1 MYKFISSALILLL
14 VLASPARAEFVNEF
28 RFGGTI
34 SNPSFLESSHAEN
47 NQFGLNVE
55 LLTRKLELD
64 SRADPGDGFAS
75 RVLHHFLTPR
85 LHLGALANLNKNGT
99 SAVYAG
105 FTWHHDINDSF
116 FYESSFG
123 GAITNGSIKP
133 TATRAGLGSK
143 VLFRESVALGVN
155 LSETTNLLFQLE
167 HFSHAKLAGKYN
179 RGVTNAS
186 IKLGFKF

>member
-1 MYKFISSALILLL
+1 MYKLLSRAIILLV

-34 SNPSFLESSHAEN
+34 SNPSFLESSHTEKD
-47 NQFGLNVE
+47 QFSLNVE

-64 SRADPGDGFAS
+64 SRADPSDGFAS

-85 LHLGALANLNKNGT
+85 LHIGALANLDKNGT
-99 SAVYAG
+99 NAAYAG
-105 FTWHHDINDSF
+105 LTWHHDFNDKF

-133 TATRAGLGSK
+133 SATRAGLGSK
-143 VLFRESVALGVN
+143 VLFRESVALGIN

-167 HFSHAKLAGKYN
+167 HYSHAELAGKYN
-179 RGVTNAS
+179 RGITNAS
-186 IKLGFKF
+186 VKLGFKF